1 MKRNEKKAQL
11 NAVFLSATK
20 DVIDEARKS
29 MMPEALVL
37 QETAR
42 YRDLL
47 IGYPFSFAVDCHP
60 VSDEEAYQQLHKRLP
75 FVTQEITNAL
85 KGLVVEHEATVNW
98 AFEEDDNCLWL
109 ISNEITLSI
118 NLKQSIAKQAAK
130 ARRQDARAK
139 RGFV

>member
-11 NAVFLSATK
+11 NAVFISATK
-20 DVIDEARKS
+20 EVIGEARKS
-29 MMPEALVL
+29 MMPKVLVL

-47 IGYPFSFAVDCHP
+47 IGYPFSFVVDCHP
-60 VSDEEAYQQLHKRLP
+60 LSDEEAYQRLHKRLP

-85 KGLVVEHEATVNW
+85 KGLVAEHEATVNW
-98 AFEEDDNCLWL
+98 AFEADDNCLWL
-109 ISNEITLSI
+109 ISNGITLSI
-118 NLKQSIAKQAAK
+118 NLKQSIAKQDAK
-130 ARRQDARAK
+130 TRQQDARAK